1 MALGI
6 AVLAYFAIGIMVA
19 TAFALVGAPRLADPP
34 APVSTGA
41 RLLLAPGAALLWP
54 LIVRRWL
61 AIRA

>member
-1 MALGI
+1 MALGM
-6 AVLAYFAIGIMVA
+6 AVLAYFAIGVGVA
-19 TAFALVGAPRLADPP
+19 LAFALVGAPRLADPP

-41 RLLLAPGAALLWP
+41 RLLLMPGAALLWP